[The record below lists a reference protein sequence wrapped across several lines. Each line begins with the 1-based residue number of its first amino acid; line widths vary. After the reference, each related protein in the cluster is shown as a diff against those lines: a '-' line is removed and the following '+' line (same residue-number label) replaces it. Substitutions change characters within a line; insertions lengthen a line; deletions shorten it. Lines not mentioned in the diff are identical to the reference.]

1 MRRFINIAVL
11 TLLAFMAPTALA
23 VETLPAPE
31 PPVVQETVAEQVETA
46 QDSQKI
52 SQPEDEAPNVL
63 SEPIQIA
70 GFFGPGNYGGFT
82 GTSAQGLIG
91 SAGPASISGLKIW
104 LTPESMANDGTNV
117 TAWDNVGSPYDFT
130 QVVDTAKRFRYAAT
144 GGPEGGPAARGN
156 ATNNSYMLMDSG
168 GLGLLNAAT
177 GGTSFVVWKT
187 TGTQSQD
194 ALYIDTSVG
203 LSTNRFTHHHQND
216 GNGNGS
222 VTFRTPGN
230 ASDSYGF
237 ENTFASN
244 SGVFTDG
251 VYGIETVRHD
261 VPGNHVTFNYNGRLV
276 GDNAVWYYGAGAT
289 YTAANSTRIT
299 IGAGGNAGQ
308 YDQMRADGY
317 IAELLMYNRPLT
329 YAEEQIVWSYLHAK
343 YPSIAKAYG
352 SEDTLVVYDGDSNMK
367 SLTKPKDSI
376 PVLVTYALTNPSKIY
391 WRNDAQAGW
400 SIQQT
405 ESDITA
411 ANGILNGVYPPQ
423 LSLKNAIYALSVG
436 TNNVSSGSE
445 SAATAFGRLTTLL
458 NTLGTNNIAVH
469 PTSGLKQGRIVALQ
483 FPRTDNTTTANVF
496 AYNTEM
502 MNRYNELANKGVE
515 GIVYTYSLA
524 PLDGSPDGLTD
535 VSDTTYFNADKIHLN
550 ATGTALLAPLYVAQI
565 EQVRKK
571 RQIEALYG
579 QYIKAWYAA
588 GEEITLNSS
597 TISSWG
603 DRNATSTNTDM
614 VQATAAKQPTFS
626 KNHRLGYPGVDFDGV
641 ASPNNDVL
649 AVAAAGRDILRNN
662 NNALLIGAIASDG
675 APASNEYIFLSAI
688 NGSNSTARVGLVHSS
703 ADKILVAARNQD
715 GGSADSTTSTASLGT
730 SNTVLAAYMD
740 FANTDSYIWL
750 NGTLDTTDLTFDN
763 GVSPKK
769 LADTTAGYVS
779 LGGDGNNGN
788 IFNGKILEFIILADF
803 PDKTT
808 EDACRDLI
816 EEYLGK
822 KFTITVSMDF
832 PELRDNAV
840 PLFPTRRPLKEVA

>member
-23 VETLPAPE
+23 VDTLPAPE

-82 GTSAQGLIG
+82 GTSAQGFIG

-104 LTPESMANDGTNV
+104 LTPESMTNDGTNV

-156 ATNNSYMLMDSG
+156 ATNNSYMVLDSG
-168 GLGLLNAAT
+168 GLGLLNGAT
-177 GGTSFVVWKT
+177 GCTSFAVWKT

-194 ALYIDTSVG
+194 VFYVDTGSG
-203 LSTNRFTHHHQND
+203 ASTNRFTHHHQND
-216 GNGNGS
+216 SNGNGT

-237 ENTFASN
+237 ENTFSSN
-244 SGVFTDG
+244 TGVFTDG
-251 VYGIETVRHD
+251 VYGVETVRHD
-261 VPGNHVTFNYNGRLV
+261 VPANHFSINYNGRIV
-276 GDNAVWYYGAGAT
+276 GDGPVWYFNAGAT
-289 YTAANSTRIT
+289 YTAANSTRIS
-299 IGAGGNAGQ
+299 IGAGGDAGQ
-308 YDQMRADGY
+308 WDQMRSDGY
-317 IAELLMYNRPLT
+317 ITELIVYNRPLS
-329 YAEEQIVWSYLHAK
+329 YAEEKTVWNYLHAK
-343 YPSIAKAYG
+343 YPTITKAYG
-352 SEDTLVVYDGDSNMK
+352 SETDIVLYDGDSIMQ
-367 SLTKPKDSI
+367 SLTRAKDSV
-376 PVLVTYALTNPSKIY
+376 PVLATYGMASPQYIY
-391 WRNDAQAGW
+391 FRNDGI
-400 SIQQT
+400 SGTNIQT
-405 ESDITA
+405 AESDITGA
-411 ANGILNGVYPPQ
+411 KGILNGIYPSH
-423 LSLKNAIYALSVG
+423 LSLRNAIYDISIG

-445 SAATAFGRLTTLL
+445 SAATAFGRLVSLFGTL
-458 NTLGTNNIAVH
+458 TTNNIAV
-469 PTSGLKQGRIVALQ
+469 TSGGVARGRIVTKQ
-483 FPRTDNTTTANVF
+483 IPRTDVSTTNNVF
-496 AYNTEM
+496 GFNTEM
-502 MNRYNELANKGVE
+502 TNRYNELANVGVE
-515 GIVYTYSLA
+515 GIVDPTSLA
-524 PLDGSPDGLTD
+524 AFDGSPDGLTD
-535 VSDTTYFNADKIHLN
+535 VSDTTYYQADKIHPN
-550 ATGTALLAPLYVAQI
+550 AAGNALLAPLHTAQI
-565 EQVRKK
+565 EQIRKR
-571 RQIEALYG
+571 RQIESLYG

-588 GEEITLNSS
+588 GEEITLNGS

-614 VQATAAKQPTFS
+614 IQAMAAKQPAFS
-626 KNHRLGYPGVDFDGV
+626 KNYRLGYPGVDFDGV

-715 GGSADSTTSTASLGT
+715 GGSADSTTSTATLGT
-730 SNTVLAAYMD
+730 SNTVLATYLD

-832 PELRDNAV
+832 PELRDNVV

>member
-23 VETLPAPE
+23 VEALPAPE
-31 PPVVQETVAEQVETA
+31 PPVVQETVVEQVETA

-104 LTPESMANDGTNV
+104 LTPESMSNDGTNV

-130 QVVDTAKRFRYAAT
+130 QVIDTAKRFRYAAT
-144 GGPEGGPAARGN
+144 ANPNGGPAAQGN
-156 ATNNSYMLMDSG
+156 AANNSYMVLDSG
-168 GLGLLNAAT
+168 GLGMFNGKT
-177 GGTSFVVWKT
+177 GGTSFAVWKT
-187 TGTQSQD
+187 TGSQTQ
-194 ALYIDTSVG
+194 AAFYADTGSG
-203 LSTNRFTHHHQND
+203 FSTNRFTHHRQSD
-216 GNGNGS
+216 SNGNGS
-222 VTFRTPGN
+222 ITMRAPDNVVDGGGERTYSSAN
-230 ASDSYGF
+230 AI
-237 ENTFASN
+237 
-244 SGVFTDG
+244 FTDDVWG
-251 VYGIETVRHD
+251 VDTIRHD
-261 VPGNHVTFNYNGRLV
+261 VGANHYSVNFNGRLV
-276 GDNAVWYYGAGAT
+276 GDGPVWQFNAPAAFPAT
-289 YTAANSTRIT
+289 NSTRIS
-299 IGAGGNAGQ
+299 IGATGDSAQ
-308 YDQMRADGY
+308 YDQLRATSY
-317 IAELLMYNRPLT
+317 IAELLVYNRPLS
-329 YAEEQIVWSYLHAK
+329 YSEEAVVWNYLHNK
-343 YPSIAKAYG
+343 YPTIVKNFGAETDIYIA
-352 SEDTLVVYDGDSNMK
+352 DGDSICQ
-367 SLTKPKDSI
+367 SLTRTKDSV
-376 PVLVTYALTNPSKIY
+376 PWLTVAGLSNPSLVWY
-391 WRNDAQAGW
+391 RNDGI
-400 SIQQT
+400 SGTLIQYA
-405 ESDITA
+405 ESDITGVK
-411 ANGILNGVYPPQ
+411 GILNGTYPSH
-423 LSLKNAIYALSVG
+423 LSLRNAIYDITIG

-445 SAATAFGRLTTLL
+445 SAATAFGRLISLFGTL
-458 NTLGTNNIAVH
+458 TTNNIAVNA
-469 PTSGLKQGRIVALQ
+469 SGVGRGRIVCKQ
-483 FPRTDNTTTANVF
+483 IPRWDNTTTTNVF
-496 AYNTEM
+496 AFNTEM
-502 MNRYNELANKGVE
+502 QNRYNELANVGVE
-515 GIVYTYSLA
+515 GIVDPTQSTAFDAVPDGATDAQNPVNMQGDFIHPNATGNAILA
-524 PLDGSPDGLTD
+524 PL
-535 VSDTTYFNADKIHLN
+535 H
-550 ATGTALLAPLYVAQI
+550 TAQV
-565 EQVRKK
+565 EQVRKR
-571 RQIEALYG
+571 RQIESLYG

-614 VQATAAKQPTFS
+614 IQATAAKQPTFS

-662 NNALLIGAIASDG
+662 SNALLIGAIASDG

-715 GGSADSTTSTASLGT
+715 AGGADSTTSTASLGT

-763 GVSPKK
+763 GASPKK

-832 PELRDNAV
+832 PELRDNVV